1 MKTLF
6 KIITLVFGILIVS
19 SVLNTYVEKVYRT
32 YLDRDLKSFSPLDG
46 DAGFNTS
53 DDNDESKNKTE
64 SEESKN
70 KTENGGGS
78 EPPKKVVKEYSKEAK
93 EYFDEIAYGREYGE
107 RSSSLYKWDTDML
120 IYVDGEKP
128 EYLMSELRRVVSEL
142 NDIIDP
148 IDIKIV
154 SSKSQSNYVI
164 YFGDHK
170 TFDQKY
176 DIFSPELLDRN
187 WGLFELYY
195 GTGVMYVDTH
205 RNNDQVSQKHLL
217 REELTQSLGLVND
230 SYKYPESIFY
240 QGWTTTTEFTPI
252 DRELID
258 MLYNN

>member
-6 KIITLVFGILIVS
+6 KIIVLGMGLMLVS
-19 SVLNTYVEKVYRT
+19 SSLNAYVKKVYRS
-32 YLDRDLKSFSPLDG
+32 YFDRDFNSFSSLDG
-46 DAGFNTS
+46 NSAFNTT
-53 DDNDESKNKTE
+53 DDNTE
-64 SEESKN
+64 SEKLNDNSDI
-70 KTENGGGS
+70 GGGS
-78 EPPKKVVKEYSKEAK
+78 KEPEKVVKVYSKETK
-93 EYFDEIAYGREYGE
+93 EYFDEIAYGREFDE
-107 RSSSLYKWDTDML
+107 KSNSLYKWNTDMK

-128 EYLMSELRRVVSEL
+128 EYLMSELRRVIIEL

-154 SSKSQSNYVI
+154 SSKSQSNFVI

-170 TFDQKY
+170 TFGQKY
-176 DIFSPELLDRN
+176 NITPLEILEDN

-195 GTGVMYVDTH
+195 GTGVMYVDLH
-205 RNNDQVSQKHLL
+205 RNNDKVTQKHLL

-240 QGWTTTTEFTPI
+240 QGWTSTTEFAPI